1 MAGADN
7 RKSLSILRA
16 IHFAETA
23 AATLPSQIASGK
35 PISGWVYMR
44 IENTVG
50 RSYFSRLRSRIETH
64 FGISVS
70 AFRAHGIGAP
80 AEGTVCMH
88 QRQKKSFWS
97 DPLLNLCSDQSP
109 VARKQ

>member
-7 RKSLSILRA
+7 RKPLSILRA

-44 IENTVG
+44 IENN
-50 RSYFSRLRSRIETH
+50 R
-64 FGISVS
+64 
-70 AFRAHGIGAP
+70 
-80 AEGTVCMH
+80 
-88 QRQKKSFWS
+88 RQVILLAIALADRDPFW
-97 DPLLNLCSDQSP
+97 N
-109 VARKQ
+109 